1 MKYETAHRDL
11 AAELP
16 ELQPCIDRL
25 VTDWNNFGDEPP
37 GQYIVFDT
45 YRVWLEVLVGPASDD
60 ADARALLR
68 RALDLAQDM
77 LTSDD
82 QELRYLAM
90 DAAEALCEL
99 PGAHQM
105 VEEIAGPAVRG
116 WLPEFGGKPNLS
128 PQDPEIIDL
137 WGVREVLAD
146 RLPHIA
152 LHELSGITQPAD
164 HHRLRSLSD
173 ARASADGVVLLH
185 AFGTSGMFV
194 LARASVVSCDEGSL
208 RDLAAELAPI
218 HHPKDAVVL
227 TRGKPGVAYFDI
239 PTGERVWNM
248 TIGSQRHARLDAAID
263 MWVAPELIDRE
274 AQVRAQLARS

>member
-1 MKYETAHRDL
+1 MKYETAHQDL
-11 AAELP
+11 AAALP

-25 VTDWNNFGDEPP
+25 VADWNNFGDEPP

-45 YRVWLEVLVGPASDD
+45 YRVWLEVLVGLVSDD
-60 ADARALLR
+60 ADARALFGR
-68 RALDLAQDM
+68 GLDLAQEM

-82 QELRYLAM
+82 PELRYLAM
-90 DAAEALCEL
+90 DAAEALCAV
-99 PGAHQM
+99 PGSHEV
-105 VEEIAGPAVRG
+105 VEELAGPAVRG
-116 WLPEFGGKPNLS
+116 WLADFGGSPNLAG
-128 PQDPEIIDL
+128 QDPEIIDL

-146 RLPHIA
+146 RLPHVP
-152 LHELSGITQPAD
+152 LPELPGISQPAD

-185 AFGTSGMFV
+185 AFGTSGMAV

-208 RDLAAELAPI
+208 QRLAAELAPI
-218 HHPKDAVVL
+218 HHPKDADVL
-227 TRGKPGVAYFDI
+227 TRGKPGVAYFNI

-248 TIGSQRHARLDAAID
+248 TIGSERHARLDTAID
-263 MWVAPELIDRE
+263 VWLAPELINRE